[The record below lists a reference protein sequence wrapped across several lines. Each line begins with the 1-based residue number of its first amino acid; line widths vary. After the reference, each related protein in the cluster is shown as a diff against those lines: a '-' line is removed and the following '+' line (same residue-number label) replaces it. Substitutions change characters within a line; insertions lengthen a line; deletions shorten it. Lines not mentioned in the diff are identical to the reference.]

1 MKPFIKWAGGKN
13 SLLDKIQKRLPDY
26 VHSQDFCLVEPFVG
40 GGAVSLWALSDLPH
54 LKQLIINDYN
64 ADLTN
69 VYQVIKNKPDDLIKY
84 IENMQNHYD
93 KLTDIESKKPYFY
106 HKRDV
111 FNQRNGNDVEQAGLF
126 IFLNKSAFNGLYRVN
141 KNNQFNVPIGSYK
154 KPTFID
160 KDNILTISKKIQ
172 NTKIL
177 TGDFELVLNHLPNNF
192 PCLFYLDPPYRPIS
206 DTASFTSYSDSGFD
220 DNEQKRLANFCKKID
235 KLGHYFL
242 LSNSD
247 PKNTNL
253 SDDFFDELYQDFKI
267 ERIQANRTI
276 SASSVGRKKINE
288 IIVSNGFN
296 MKLAFDD
303 FLNSMSETNTT
314 LDYFTDFDKVKK
326 NVAQIEIKL
335 NQLNYLLG
343 KDDLKQAVYDLY
355 AECPNAFSI
364 LEILIA
370 VRKKEQKKSL
380 DEKGQV
386 VTLNSYFQS
395 ADKIIDFLNNTGL
408 ADVFRDKNIKNLVDY
423 VFGIEVGLDTN
434 ARKNRG
440 GDNMSKAVQLLFDN
454 ADIYYK
460 KEVRNTIFTDIE
472 SLGAD
477 VKQFDFVIKTKR
489 KTYVIETNY
498 YNSGGSKL
506 NEVAR
511 AYTDVAPKINQYP
524 QYEFVWITDG
534 QGWKTAKN
542 KLQEAYTHIPSVYNL
557 YTLQSFIEQ
566 VNSEGVIRDW

>member
-1 MKPFIKWAGGKN
+1 
-13 SLLDKIQKRLPDY
+13 
-26 VHSQDFCLVEPFVG
+26 
-40 GGAVSLWALSDLPH
+40 
-54 LKQLIINDYN
+54 
-64 ADLTN
+64 
-69 VYQVIKNKPDDLIKY
+69 
-84 IENMQNHYD
+84 
-93 KLTDIESKKPYFY
+93 
-106 HKRDV
+106 
-111 FNQRNGNDVEQAGLF
+111 
-126 IFLNKSAFNGLYRVN
+126 
-141 KNNQFNVPIGSYK
+141 
-154 KPTFID
+154 
-160 KDNILTISKKIQ
+160 
-172 NTKIL
+172 
-177 TGDFELVLNHLPNNF
+177 
-192 PCLFYLDPPYRPIS
+192 
-206 DTASFTSYSDSGFD
+206 
-220 DNEQKRLANFCKKID
+220 
-235 KLGHYFL
+235 
-242 LSNSD
+242 
-247 PKNTNL
+247 
-253 SDDFFDELYQDFKI
+253 
-267 ERIQANRTI
+267 
-276 SASSVGRKKINE
+276 
-288 IIVSNGFN
+288 

-303 FLNSMSETNTT
+303 FLNSMSETNAT

-326 NVAQIEIKL
+326 NVAQIEIHL

-343 KDDLKQAVYDLY
+343 KDDLKQAVYELY

-380 DEKGQV
+380 DEQGQV

-511 AYTDVAPKINQYP
+511 AYTDVTPKINQYP

-542 KLQEAYTHIPSVYNL
+542 KLQEAYTHIPCVYNL
-557 YTLQSFIEQ
+557 YTLHDFVEQ
-566 VNSEGVIRDW
+566 INSEGVIRDW